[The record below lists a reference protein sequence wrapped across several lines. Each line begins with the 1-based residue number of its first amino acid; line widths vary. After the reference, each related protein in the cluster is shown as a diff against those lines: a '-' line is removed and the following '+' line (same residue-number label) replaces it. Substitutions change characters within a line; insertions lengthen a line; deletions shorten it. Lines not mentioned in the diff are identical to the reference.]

1 MVGEAAPPLTRPGVI
16 LLMAAA
22 FLAAGC
28 AVVYEL
34 LIGST
39 SAFFLGDS
47 VEEFSLTIGFF
58 LFAMGLGS
66 WISRAVR
73 QRLLE
78 RFVAIELWLG
88 LTGGCSVLVLY
99 AAFAYTGQYRYC
111 MLALTVAIGALI
123 GLELPLLT
131 RILRA
136 HGNLRSVL
144 ADVLSLDYMGSL
156 AAALLFPYVLLPLLG
171 SLHTA
176 AAAGLLNAAVGVG
189 VLIYFW
195 RVLAPGSRRVL
206 VGQAVLIVAILV
218 ATVVAAEPFRRV
230 WETAFYGDRV
240 VYTEQS
246 PYQRIVLTQ
255 WHSDLRLF
263 LDGHLQFSAA
273 DEYRYHESLV
283 HPAMSLAPNRE
294 RVLIIGGGD
303 GLSARELL
311 KYGDVRV
318 LDLVDLDAS
327 VTNLAQR
334 HDRLV
339 QLNGGS
345 LRDPRVTVHNED
357 GFVFL
362 QRLHEPYGVI
372 IVDLPDPRLES
383 LTKLYSVEGYRLF
396 ARHLAAGGLLVT
408 QASSPYHAR
417 RAYWSVV
424 ATLEAADYST
434 YPYHVMIP
442 SFGEWGFVLAGR
454 APVDASGLS
463 VAVATRFLD
472 GAAFRGMGNFPR
484 DMARTPDIVVN
495 RMDRPT
501 LARVYRDSWGAW

>member
-1 MVGEAAPPLTRPGVI
+1 MPHLTRPGAVV
-16 LLMAAA
+16 LMAAA

-28 AVVYEL
+28 AIVYEL

-66 WISRAVR
+66 WVSRAVR
-73 QRLLE
+73 TRLLE

-88 LTGGCSVLVLY
+88 LIGGCSVLALY

-136 HGNLRSVL
+136 HGNLRSIL

-176 AAAGLLNAAVGVG
+176 AAAGLLNAAVGAA
-189 VLIYFW
+189 VLAYFW
-195 RVLAPGSRRVL
+195 RALAPGSRRLLAGQAAL
-206 VGQAVLIVAILV
+206 VGVILV

-240 VYTEQS
+240 VYAEQS

-283 HPAMSLAPNRE
+283 HPAMSLSRSRE

-303 GLSARELL
+303 GLSAREIL
-311 KYGDVRV
+311 KYDDVAA
-318 LDLVDLDAS
+318 LDVVDLDAA
-327 VTNLAQR
+327 VTGLAQR
-334 HDRLV
+334 HERLV
-339 QLNGGS
+339 QLNDNS
-345 LRDPRVTVHNED
+345 LLDRRVTIHNED

-396 ARHLAAGGLLVT
+396 ARHLAVGGLLVT

-424 ATLEAADYST
+424 ATLEGAGYST
-434 YPYHVMIP
+434 FPYHAMVP

-454 APVDASGLS
+454 APVDAARLS
-463 VAVATRFLD
+463 VPVPTRFLD
-472 GAAFRGMGNFPR
+472 GAAFSHMGRFPR
-484 DMARTPDIVVN
+484 DMKRSDDTVVN